1 MSWEVHLK
9 QAFSDLRPIPGH
21 FCARLVKVDLSSCQV
36 VRANL
41 HRAALAASRPVA
53 PRTVFFRQEGPA
65 NNVWLFTRKLVV
77 ICFRSAWQHLKRY
90 RLRVDLF
97 RFRSIRSTR
106 PTIRRRNWTLLVWLW
121 PAAAPNLMANII
133 DLVRRVI

>member
-1 MSWEVHLK
+1 MWP
-9 QAFSDLRPIPGH
+9 AG
-21 FCARLVKVDLSSCQV
+21 
-36 VRANL
+36 
-41 HRAALAASRPVA
+41 A
-53 PRTVFFRQEGPA
+53 PPRGCPPHGFFRQEGPA
-65 NNVWLFTRKLVV
+65 NNVWLFIRKLVV

-121 PAAAPNLMANII
+121 PAAAPNLMANIL